1 MMTKMIGDDYRDID
15 DTYNGGIVAPGFG
28 VKTNLQHQPKQ
39 TDDFCASVQRCLM
52 FMLLLL
58 LLVRF

>member
-1 MMTKMIGDDYRDID
+1 MNLLMMNMVTKMIGDDYRDID

-39 TDDFCASVQRCLM
+39 MIFVLVSRDD
-52 FMLLLL
+52 
-58 LLVRF
+58 